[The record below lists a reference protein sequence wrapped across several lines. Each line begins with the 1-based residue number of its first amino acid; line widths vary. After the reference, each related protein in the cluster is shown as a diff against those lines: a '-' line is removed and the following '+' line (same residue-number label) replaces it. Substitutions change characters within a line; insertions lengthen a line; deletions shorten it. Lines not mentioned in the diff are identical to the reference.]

1 MASSS
6 MSNDASHDEQPCP
19 YIKDSAT
26 FFRIGN
32 SRQFEHVL
40 QLYPQALRAKAE
52 KRHKKPEKLIRLDD
66 W

>member
-6 MSNDASHDEQPCP
+6 NDASQDERPCP
-19 YIKDSAT
+19 HIKDSAS

-32 SRQFEHVL
+32 CRQFDHVL
-40 QLYPQALRAKAE
+40 QLYPQALRVKAE
-52 KRHKKPEKLIRLDD
+52 KRSKKPDKLIRLDD